1 MMFYFRL
8 ICLREQKK
16 QQHWVLPPPALFL
29 QSIREVTGYVLVAL
43 NQFDYLPL
51 ENLRI
56 IRGTKLYEDRYSL
69 AIFLNYRRDGN
80 FGLRQ
85 LGLKN
90 LTGQWR
96 NTQSRLV
103 CPLLLGSVRVC
114 NSIFKG
120 NSDLLTT
127 CIVSI
132 WESGLE
138 FQVRCIHVSLGFLT
152 SSPTARILF

>member
-1 MMFYFRL
+1 MFIIGAYSSMAHFLPSCLADSAVHSYFY
-8 ICLREQKK
+8 
-16 QQHWVLPPPALFL
+16 L

-56 IRGTKLYEDRYSL
+56 IRGTRLYEDRYAL

-90 LTGQWR
+90 LTGMASKMYSNAGRAER
-96 NTQSRLV
+96 NVILLPPSKRL
-103 CPLLLGSVRVC
+103 C
-114 NSIFKG
+114 
-120 NSDLLTT
+120 
-127 CIVSI
+127 
-132 WESGLE
+132 E
-138 FQVRCIHVSLGFLT
+138 
-152 SSPTARILF
+152 